1 MNHAYE
7 ELREWAVGAMET
19 MRQLVSAN
27 RAPDVVKFFED
38 DVDDFL
44 SNCFRND
51 SFRYFFA
58 PAGSNSADLWRRKFS
73 SFSSFEDF
81 NSIGCQFI
89 EGYHHDVCSY
99 DEIMGYYIPVKCY
112 GIIKVNGKY
121 YRVDWTYA
129 SHGGGDYLS
138 EVLEKVVHHVTPVE
152 KTVIVFEPTN

>member
-1 MNHAYE
+1 MNNAYE
-7 ELREWAVGAMET
+7 ELREWAIGAMET
-19 MRQLVSAN
+19 MRQLVSAKH
-27 RAPDVVKFFED
+27 APDVVNFFED
-38 DVDDFL
+38 NVDDFL

-58 PAGSNSADLWRRKFS
+58 PTGSNSADLRRRKY
-73 SFSSFEDF
+73 SSFEDF

-99 DEIMGYYIPVKCY
+99 DENMCYYIPIQCY

-129 SHGGGDYLS
+129 SHGGGDYLP
-138 EVLEKVVHHVTPVE
+138 EVLEKVVHQVTPVE